1 VPAEVDCVVVG
12 AGLTG
17 SVAALALAARGLSVV
32 VIEQHAPLPSPRL
45 DQRALVLSC
54 ASVRIL
60 AACGLWARLMPVST
74 AVRSIRISERGA
86 FGTVRLDAAEVGLD
100 ALGWACP
107 AGLMLGEF
115 NSALLGQVG
124 IEVRWST
131 QFLGCSAE
139 PAAIRVRL
147 GGPAGNQD
155 VFARLLIGADGAESA
170 VRAASGITVTR
181 FDYAQQAIVASVHA
195 ARPAPHTAFELFTTE
210 GPLALIPQGGARYV
224 AVQCFRTERAMRVA
238 ELDDADYLALLER
251 RSGARLGSLSELGPR
266 RVHALVRQRADC
278 VTGARTVII
287 GNAANTVHPNA
298 AQGLNLGLRDAAEL
312 AGIAGGATD
321 PGAATTL
328 DAYAAA
334 RVRDH
339 RRTGGLTHAL
349 ARTFASPLAPVACAR
364 RTLMAVCAHT
374 GPLRRR
380 VIAEFGGLSALA
392 DSASA

>member
-1 VPAEVDCVVVG
+1 MPAEVDCVVVG

-17 SVAALALAARGLSVV
+17 SVAALELAARGLSVV
-32 VIEQHAPLPSPRL
+32 IVEQHAPLPSPRL

-60 AACGLWARLMPVST
+60 TACGLWARLMPFST

-86 FGTVRLDAAEVGLD
+86 FGTVRLDAADVGLD

-115 NSALLGQVG
+115 NSALLGQAG
-124 IEVRWST
+124 IEVKWST
-131 QFLGCSAE
+131 RFLGSSAE

-147 GGPAGNQD
+147 GGPEGTQD
-155 VFARLLIGADGAESA
+155 IIARLLIGADGAGSA
-170 VRAASGITVTR
+170 VRAATGIRVTR
-181 FDYAQQAIVASVHA
+181 FDYAQQAIVASVQA

-210 GPLALIPQGGARYV
+210 GPLALIPQGGARVV
-224 AVQCFRTERAMRVA
+224 AVQCFATDRATRVA
-238 ELDDADYLALLER
+238 KLDDTAYLALLER

-266 RVHALVRQRADC
+266 RAHELVRQRAES
-278 VTGARTVII
+278 VIGARTAII

-298 AQGLNLGLRDAAEL
+298 AQGLNLGLRDAAAL
-312 AGIAGGATD
+312 AGIAGNAVD
-321 PGAATTL
+321 PGAAATL

-334 RVRDH
+334 RARDH

-349 ARTFASPLAPVACAR
+349 ARTFGSPLAPVACAR
-364 RTLMAVCAHT
+364 RSLIALCAHA

-380 VIAEFGGLSALA
+380 VIAEFGGLAALA
-392 DSASA
+392 DSASR